1 MRISDSSS
9 DVCSSDLVQ
18 MARDGRIVNLDE
30 HREDQRLGGR
40 PPEWLL
46 DDRRAWLIVPLIHL
60 ERLAGFLLLE
70 RSPVVADLNWED
82 FDLLRSGGQQAASYI
97 AEAQSQPALA
107 DAEKFGRSEEHTSEL
122 QSLMRTSYVVFCS
135 QKKTRHKRE

>member
-1 MRISDSSS
+1 
-9 DVCSSDLVQ
+9 

-82 FDLLRSGGQQAASYI
+82 FDLLRTVGQQAASYI
-97 AEAQSQPALA
+97 AEAQSQSALA
-107 DAEKFGRSEEHTSEL
+107 DAEKFEEFNRRFAFIMHDIKNLVSQLRLVARNAERSEEHTHEL
-122 QSLMRTSYVVFCS
+122 QSLMRIS
-135 QKKTRHKRE
+135 

>member
-1 MRISDSSS
+1 MRWSEVRSVEGTHPMI
-9 DVCSSDLVQ
+9 VQ

-70 RSPVVADLNWED
+70 RSPV
-82 FDLLRSGGQQAASYI
+82 S
-97 AEAQSQPALA
+97 
-107 DAEKFGRSEEHTSEL
+107 SEEHTSEP
-122 QSLMRTSYVVFCS
+122 QSLMRTSYAAFCL
-135 QKKTRHKRE
+135 KKTK

>member
-1 MRISDSSS
+1 MRWSEVRSVEGTHPMI
-9 DVCSSDLVQ
+9 VQ

-60 ERLAGFLLLE
+60 ERLAGFLLLA
-70 RSPVVADLNWED
+70 RSPVV
-82 FDLLRSGGQQAASYI
+82 
-97 AEAQSQPALA
+97 
-107 DAEKFGRSEEHTSEL
+107 RSEERRVGKGCVRPGRSRGSPLH
-122 QSLMRTSYVVFCS
+122 
-135 QKKTRHKRE
+135 